1 MIPDPLERTACGP
14 CADET
19 TVVPPVTEA
28 GPLLAWTEADDDDDE
43 PPRWGPVWLRA
54 AIMVSCAVAVA
65 ITVVI
70 VGRTVDAA
78 NDPTPQSPS
87 AAAPMLAPV
96 PPPVAAP
103 APEVPKTVGPVEPAP
118 TVTVTQTP
126 AAAVVPP
133 APPRDA
139 NRIFLDEMRA
149 AGYPIT
155 ETAVA
160 LAAAPKGC
168 DYLAT
173 GHTPREAADL
183 AMHNNPAI
191 SPEEASV
198 YVQATIDAY
207 CPQDRGELR

>member
-1 MIPDPLERTACGP
+1 MSDADPTAIGP
-14 CADET
+14 SADET
-19 TVVPPVTEA
+19 VIVSPPTQA
-28 GPLLAWTEADDDDDE
+28 AQQLAWTDIDDDDDDDDA
-43 PPRWGPVWLRA
+43 PRWGPVWLRA

-65 ITVVI
+65 ITVAI
-70 VGRTVDAA
+70 VGLTIDAA
-78 NDPTPQSPS
+78 NDPTPQLPS
-87 AAAPMLAPV
+87 DAAPMLAPV

-103 APEVPKTVGPVEPAP
+103 APEPKTVGPVEPAP

-191 SPEEASV
+191 SPEEASA